1 MAGTSDGTL
10 PSEMPSNKPGILFVA
25 SKVLHPNK
33 LHPLDFTDWYEN
45 THIQEVQSTG
55 GISGSQRY
63 ESLPFH
69 NEFRDPSSIN
79 KTRNRGFDYDFVTV
93 YNMPDL
99 AFRDSPAFK
108 GLDGQSDPREELLE
122 GLFRQVGFLTR
133 FAEEVEVSGKED
145 GGFAAPF
152 VITVA
157 TKSND
162 PTSKVTGEL
171 SSKMDG
177 FRRCRTFKIHE
188 NSLLS
193 EWKRSYMEEPTSLAI
208 LEFDDVPETEILT
221 DLEGGKDVELGF
233 WRLRRDY
240 QGNERTPKGWSPK

>member
-10 PSEMPSNKPGILFVA
+10 PSLMPTNKPGILFVA
-25 SKVLHPNK
+25 SKVLHPAK
-33 LHPLDFTDWYEN
+33 LNPLDFTDWYED

-69 NEFRDPSSIN
+69 KQYRDEASTVDVPN
-79 KTRNRGFDYDFVTV
+79 KGFDFDFVTV
-93 YNMPDL
+93 YDMPDL

-108 GLDGQSDPREELLE
+108 GLDGQSEPREELLE

-133 FAEEVEVSGKED
+133 FAEEAEVSGKGNGDSE
-145 GGFAAPF
+145 APF

-157 TKSND
+157 TKSET
-162 PTSKVTGEL
+162 PVSKVVQEISSKVTG
-171 SSKMDG
+171 
-177 FRRCRTFKIHE
+177 FRRSRMFNVHE

-193 EWKRSYMEEPTSLAI
+193 EWKRSYMDEPTSLAI
-208 LEFDDVPETEILT
+208 LEFEDVPEHGVLSN
-221 DLEGGKDVELGF
+221 LGLRVDVEIGF

-240 QGNERTPKGWSPK
+240 AGTERTPKGWEPK

>member
-10 PSEMPSNKPGILFVA
+10 PSTLPENKPGILFVA

-33 LHPLDFTDWYEN
+33 LSPLDFASWYEE

-63 ESLPFH
+63 ESLVFH
-69 NEFRDPSSIN
+69 KEY
-79 KTRNRGFDYDFVTV
+79 RNGSANVDIPNQNFDYDFLTV

-99 AFRDSPAFK
+99 GFRESEAFR
-108 GLDGQSDPREELLE
+108 GLDGQSEPREELLE

-133 FAEEVEVSGKED
+133 FAEEVQVRGEGV
-145 GGFAAPF
+145 GGTAAPF

-157 TKSND
+157 TKSAEAVEGVL
-162 PTSKVTGEL
+162 KVVEG
-171 SSKMDG
+171 KVPAW
-177 FRRCRTFKIHE
+177 RRSRVSNVHE
-188 NSLLS
+188 NSLLR
-193 EWKRSYMEEPTSLAI
+193 EWKRTYMDEPKGLGIMEFEE
-208 LEFDDVPETEILT
+208 VP
-221 DLEGGKDVELGF
+221 GKDVLSSLDVGEGVEVGF

-240 QGNERTPKGWSPK
+240 TGTERTPKGWQPK